1 MRAKLIKNLKEQ
13 VLFKLHNKDGEHIA
27 DYTPDFCYYSIELD
41 SLVAEETKGSSFQH
55 SATRQDY
62 LLRVKWFLSEN
73 KSYRF
78 FELIG
83 GKKGFVVNEYV
94 LKTDKNDKIYL
105 RKIKNV
111 RL

>member
-1 MRAKLIKNLKEQ
+1 MRAKLIKSLKEQ
-13 VLFKLHNKDGEHIA
+13 VLFKLHNKHWKHIA
-27 DYTPDFCYYSIELD
+27 DYTPDFCYYSMELD
-41 SLVAEETKGSSFQH
+41 SFVAEETKGSSFQH
-55 SATRQDY
+55 SATRADY
-62 LLRVKWFLSEN
+62 KLRVKWFLSE
-73 KSYRF
+73 YPQFRF

-83 GKKGFVVNEYV
+83 GKKGFVTNEYV